1 MCRDVSM
8 NNSENDENG
17 EGEKEDGQQVG
28 DQTTSTLVH
37 SGLII
42 RL

>member
-1 MCRDVSM
+1 M

-17 EGEKEDGQQVG
+17 EGDKEDGQQVG
-28 DQTTSTLVH
+28 DQTTSPVVH
-37 SGLII
+37 SELIF

>member
-1 MCRDVSM
+1 M

-28 DQTTSTLVH
+28 DQTTSTVVH